1 MTQDPE
7 ANTPEA
13 GGQAGPRQT
22 RGPLFSVDEA
32 QPASAVNEH
41 GALSEREDG
50 TNRGRSDTVGPPS
63 QAQPEAFPAI
73 ALTADEQQAIEA
85 TSERNALSE
94 REDGTNRG

>member
-1 MTQDPE
+1 MTQGSE
-7 ANTPEA
+7 ADTSEV
-13 GGQAGPRQT
+13 GGQASTTHT
-22 RGPLFSVDEA
+22 RRPVFLVDEA
-32 QPASAVNEH
+32 QPSSAINEH

-50 TNRGRSDTVGPPS
+50 TNRGRSAASGAPS

-85 TSERNALSE
+85 MSERNALSE